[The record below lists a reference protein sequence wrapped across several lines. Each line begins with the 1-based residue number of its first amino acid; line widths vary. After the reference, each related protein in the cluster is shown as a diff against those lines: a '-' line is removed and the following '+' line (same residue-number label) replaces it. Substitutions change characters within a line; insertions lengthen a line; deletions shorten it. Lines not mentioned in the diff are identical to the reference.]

1 MSVAEPAMIRPD
13 APRMSALR
21 VSLIGALFVAIGPI
35 GMALYTP
42 AMPEIVHAFGT
53 TQGVVKMTLTLYFAG
68 FAFAQLIAGPVSDAL
83 GRRPIIT
90 AFMGIFGGASLL
102 ALFAPNIEVFL
113 IARFLQGVGAS
124 AGVAISRAIVR
135 DQFKGNESSEIMN
148 LIGIILAIA
157 PALSPT
163 IGGVLVTW
171 AGWQSLFLAMTLFG
185 GFVVAVTHFG
195 LHETVIADRSRL
207 KLRALMRSYGA
218 LFASR
223 PFMTAALTIAG
234 ALGAVYTQA
243 TILPF
248 ILMGDLGLSPAH
260 FGLAMIL
267 QSGSFF
273 IGSLTVRRLMKRF
286 DASRLVAP
294 GLGFILAGSLAFVT
308 LFWGEPSLLRVM
320 GPIGLYSFGVSFVM
334 PAMTTSALAPF
345 PHIAG
350 AASSLMGFMQM
361 GAGLVMGSLAAL
373 FPDPVIAAAVL
384 IPTMGVVAS
393 LSYAIF
399 RRLPVY
405 AEP

>member
-1 MSVAEPAMIRPD
+1 
-13 APRMSALR
+13 MSALR

-53 TQGVVKMTLTLYFAG
+53 SEGMVKMTLTLYFAG
-68 FAFAQLIAGPVSDAL
+68 FALAQLIAGPVSDAL
-83 GRRPIIT
+83 GRRPVIM
-90 AFMGIFGGASLL
+90 AFMAIFGGASLL

-113 IARFLQGVGAS
+113 VARFLQGVGAS

-135 DQFKGNESSEIMN
+135 DQFRGNQSSEIMN
-148 LIGIILAIA
+148 TIGIILAIA

-163 IGGVLVTW
+163 LGGVLVTY
-171 AGWQSLFLAMTLFG
+171 AGWQSLFLTMTLFG
-185 GFVVAVTHFG
+185 VFVVAVTHLG
-195 LHETVIADRSRL
+195 MQETIVADRNRL
-207 KLRALMRSYGA
+207 KFQALMRSYGK

-223 PFMTAALTIAG
+223 HFMTAALTIAG
-234 ALGAVYTQA
+234 ALGAIYTQA

-248 ILMGDLGLSPAH
+248 ILMDTLGMSPAG

-273 IGSLTVRRLMKRF
+273 IGALSMRHLMKHH

-294 GLGFILAGSLAFVT
+294 GLGFILLGSAMFVT

-320 GPIGLYSFGVSFVM
+320 GPIGLYSFGVALVM

-350 AASSLMGFMQM
+350 AASSLMGFLQM

-384 IPTMGVVAS
+384 IPAMGAIAC
-393 LSYAIF
+393 LSFLLF
-399 RRLPVY
+399 RRLPVF

>member
-1 MSVAEPAMIRPD
+1 MSVAEPAMIRSETPQ
-13 APRMSALR
+13 MSALR

-53 TQGVVKMTLTLYFAG
+53 SEGVVKMTLTLYFAG

-83 GRRPIIT
+83 GRRPIIM
-90 AFMGIFGGASLL
+90 AFMAIFGGASLL

-113 IARFLQGVGAS
+113 VARFLQGVGAS

-135 DQFKGNESSEIMN
+135 DQFKGNQSSEIMN
-148 LIGIILAIA
+148 MIGIILAIA

-163 IGGVLVTW
+163 IGGVLVTY
-171 AGWQSLFLAMTLFG
+171 AGWQSLFLTMTLFG
-185 GFVVAVTHFG
+185 VFVVAVTHFG
-195 LHETVIADRSRL
+195 MKETIVVDRGRL
-207 KLRALMRSYGA
+207 KLRALMRSYGT
-218 LFASR
+218 LSASR
-223 PFMTAALTIAG
+223 HFMTAALTIAG
-234 ALGAVYTQA
+234 ALGAIYTQT

-248 ILMGDLGLSPAH
+248 ILMDNLGMSPAG

-273 IGSLTVRRLMKRF
+273 IGALSVRHLMKRH
-286 DASRLVAP
+286 DAARLVAP
-294 GLGFILAGSLAFVT
+294 GLGFILLGSLTFVT

-320 GPIGLYSFGVSFVM
+320 GPIGLYSFGVAFVM

-361 GAGLVMGSLAAL
+361 GAGLVMGSFAAL
-373 FPDPVIAAAVL
+373 FYDPVIAAAVL
-384 IPTMGVVAS
+384 IPMMGVIAC
-393 LSYAIF
+393 LSFAVF
-399 RRLPVY
+399 RRLPVF